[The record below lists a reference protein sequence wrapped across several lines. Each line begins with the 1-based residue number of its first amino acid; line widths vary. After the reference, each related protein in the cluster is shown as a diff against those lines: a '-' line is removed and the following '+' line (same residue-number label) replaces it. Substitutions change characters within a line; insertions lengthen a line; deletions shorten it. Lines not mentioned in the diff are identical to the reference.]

1 MQVVFAA
8 SVSMCPLNARNYFIE
23 LLLNPDHWSQIVHQC
38 KLWAKSLPC
47 MLEPML
53 NLLGVTL
60 RTALNKLWRSSDNC
74 QLPSFSPASI
84 LQVRV
89 FKFKWTFLCNLWD
102 TALDWQLTLNLKCPF
117 LLGSWA
123 DMVPSP
129 WKPLVDTWSSRP
141 FMPTNPREAILT
153 GNFSKVPLL
162 TGVCSEEGIMMVSH
176 IVREPE
182 RWSLLAEVD
191 WWKHI
196 LEIGFHIHPEDA
208 TEENKRMML
217 DICKDYGMQIKFRFF
232 NGCIVMK
239 DLIPNI
245 SDKRLIADRHISFW
259 PQLEVVF
266 LKNTSREGG
275 LLIDYI

>member
-1 MQVVFAA
+1 
-8 SVSMCPLNARNYFIE
+8 
-23 LLLNPDHWSQIVHQC
+23 
-38 KLWAKSLPC
+38 
-47 MLEPML
+47 
-53 NLLGVTL
+53 
-60 RTALNKLWRSSDNC
+60 
-74 QLPSFSPASI
+74 
-84 LQVRV
+84 
-89 FKFKWTFLCNLWD
+89 
-102 TALDWQLTLNLKCPF
+102 
-117 LLGSWA
+117 
-123 DMVPSP
+123 MVPSP

-153 GNFSKVPLL
+153 GKFSKVPLL

-232 NGCIVMK
+232 NGCIVKK
-239 DLIPNI
+239 DLIPNS
-245 SDKRLIADRHISFW
+245 SDKRLLPDRYFSFW

-266 LKNTSREGG
+266 LKNASREGG
-275 LLIDYI
+275 LLIDHILGIIPKAFDCDYLLPANSSKSEKKELLSKMIDMFTDAYFKVGTLDTAQLISSKDVPVFQYR